1 MLPPVGVEVARAR
14 TPLSEDQ
21 LAALTAWAEA
31 AYGPGLVT
39 VGSQEWLVLY
49 RTGETEVDDPLL
61 DEVERNAFLDR

>member
-1 MLPPVGVEVARAR
+1 MLPPVGVEVARVR

-31 AYGPGLVT
+31 AYGPDLVA